1 MSVASTSPQPF
12 RRDRVT
18 WGGYLTLALF
28 TFFLNIQGNVI
39 PFLRDSFGLS
49 YGVVSLHPA
58 MLAVGLIICGF
69 IGERAVARLGRRGAL
84 AVGIVGLAFG
94 AVLFVVAVHPV
105 MTLAACLAMG
115 CPGGLILTAAP
126 ALLAQLHGENRNA
139 ALGEANGICYIASL
153 GATLLM
159 GAITALGLDWRDGI
173 GLGIALAA
181 VLVLSYR
188 HVRVPEPI
196 RVERHVSNGRL
207 PAVYWVYWAA
217 LFAVISLE
225 QTTLLWAPAF
235 LEGVRGFDRSTA
247 ATVTGVFSL
256 GMLIGR
262 LSAGILL
269 ARASAPRLL
278 YLSLALTVPG
288 LALYW
293 GAGAAALSV
302 IGLFVVG
309 LGTALLY
316 PLTLGI
322 AIGSVGPLG
331 DAASTRAS
339 LASGAAI
346 LIMPAALGALAD
358 HVGLSFAH
366 LALPVMV
373 VAAVV
378 CLLIARRMAGRSRVV

>member
-1 MSVASTSPQPF
+1 MSAPATSPQPF

-18 WGGYLTLALF
+18 WGGYLILALF

-39 PFLRDSFGLS
+39 PFLRDSFGLT
-49 YGVVSLHPA
+49 YGLVSLHPA
-58 MLAVGLIICGF
+58 MLALGLIVCGF
-69 IGERAVARLGRRGAL
+69 IGERAVARFGRRGAL
-84 AVGIVGLAFG
+84 ALGVAGLVFG
-94 AVLFVVAVHPV
+94 AAMFVVAVHPV
-105 MTLAACLAMG
+105 MTLIGCLAMG

-153 GATLLM
+153 GATLIM
-159 GAITALGLDWRDGI
+159 AAVTALGIDWRGGI
-173 GLGIALAA
+173 GLGIVFAAALVAA
-181 VLVLSYR
+181 FRGVP
-188 HVRVPEPI
+188 VPEPE
-196 RVERHVSNGRL
+196 RVERHVSSGRL
-207 PAVYWVYWAA
+207 PAVYWIYWAA

-256 GMLIGR
+256 GMLTGR
-262 LSAGILL
+262 LCVGFLL
-269 ARASAPRLL
+269 RRAKARTLL
-278 YLSLALTVPG
+278 YLSLALTAPG
-288 LALYW
+288 FALYW
-293 GAGAAALSV
+293 GAGSAALSV
-302 IGLFVVG
+302 VGLLVVG

-322 AIGSVGPLG
+322 AIGAVGPLG

-346 LIMPAALGALAD
+346 LTMPAALGALAD
-358 HVGLSFAH
+358 HVGLSLAH
-366 LALPVMV
+366 LALPMMAAV
-373 VAAVV
+373 AVV
-378 CLLIARRMAGRSRVV
+378 CLLAARRMTAR